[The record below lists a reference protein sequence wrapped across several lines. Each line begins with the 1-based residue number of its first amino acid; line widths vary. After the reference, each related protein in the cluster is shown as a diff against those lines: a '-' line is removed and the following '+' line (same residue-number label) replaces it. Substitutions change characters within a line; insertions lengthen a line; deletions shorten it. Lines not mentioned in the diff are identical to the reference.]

1 MQISQKVEKCL
12 RKYYINV
19 NKSLTYTIIFHIML
33 IKVIISKGKETYM
46 ELLGAVL
53 LRYVH
58 PFIKALRRRVTK
70 RKRRYREVTVL
81 CMIIVLLA
89 VVVRDT
95 GGFTGGGKSKV
106 YAIQGSDVDRPSG
119 GSEGVMPSG
128 ELQVGL
134 MGIVSSVGC
143 MEKYSQA
150 ISSVE
155 LRSDYE
161 NILAGTSKVKRGAL
175 NRLRM
180 SDELKE
186 VERVGYYA
194 LMKIRNNQMAY
205 KDYDALLRIVEA
217 EATGGDLK
225 SKILIANVVMN
236 RVNSAEF
243 PDTIYD
249 VVFQYA
255 GGAPQFSPVGDGRI
269 YSVEITNSTV
279 EAVERALSGEDYS
292 EGALFFMARADSD
305 HSSVA
310 WFDSKLKPLFAY
322 GGHEY
327 FKFND

>member
-1 MQISQKVEKCL
+1 
-12 RKYYINV
+12 
-19 NKSLTYTIIFHIML
+19 
-33 IKVIISKGKETYM
+33 M
-46 ELLGAVL
+46 ELPGT
-53 LRYVH
+53 
-58 PFIKALRRRVTK
+58 ILRRLFRFLVRAWRRMK
-70 RKRRYREVTVL
+70 RTFKLRYREAMVFGMV
-81 CMIIVLLA
+81 IVLLA
-89 VVVRDT
+89 VVMIGT
-95 GGFTGGGKSKV
+95 SGFTGGGKNKV
-106 YAIQGSDVDRPSG
+106 YAIQSPNEDELSDG
-119 GSEGVMPSG
+119 MEGAMPSG
-128 ELQVGL
+128 ELQAGL

-155 LRSDYE
+155 IQSDYE
-161 NILAGTSKVKRGAL
+161 NILAGTSKIKRGAL
-175 NRLRM
+175 NRLRI

-186 VERVGYYA
+186 VESVGYYA
-194 LMKIRNNQMAY
+194 LMEIRNNQMAY

-236 RVNSAEF
+236 RVESADF

-255 GGAPQFSPVGDGRI
+255 GGAPQFSPVADGRI
-269 YSVEITNSTV
+269 YSVTITDSTV
-279 EAVERALSGEDYS
+279 EAVERALGGEDYS
-292 EGALFFMARADSD
+292 EGALFFMARASSD

-327 FKFND
+327 FKFYD